1 MLMGTKDIWYGV
13 LEAGDK
19 TSPVVRDMSLEVSD
33 TKRIWLYNHVKNQFV
48 EYSLEIVEPK
58 LRNLGN
64 GDISLDELDQAFKSA
79 RKAFG
84 LARKIR
90 KWDNKTS
97 AATVAQ
103 VDNDEPD
110 IDLEDGDIEDYIDD
124 D

>member
-1 MLMGTKDIWYGV
+1 MGTKDIWYGI

-19 TSPVVRDMSLEVSD
+19 TSPVVRDMSLDASD
-33 TKRIWLYNHVKNQFV
+33 TKRVWLYNHVKNQFV

-64 GDISLDELDQAFKSA
+64 GDISLGELDLAFKSA

-84 LARKIR
+84 PARKIR
-90 KWDNKTS
+90 KWDKKTS
-97 AATVAQ
+97 DATVAK
-103 VDNDEPD
+103 VVNDVPG
-110 IDLEDGDIEDYIDD
+110 IDLEDGDIEDFIDD

>member
-1 MLMGTKDIWYGV
+1 MGTKDIWYGV

-33 TKRIWLYNHVKNQFV
+33 TKRVWLYNHVKNQFV

-64 GDISLDELDQAFKSA
+64 GDISLDELDLAFKSA

-90 KWDNKTS
+90 KWDNKKY

>member
-1 MLMGTKDIWYGV
+1 MGTKDIWYGV

-90 KWDNKTS
+90 KWDNKKY

>member
-1 MLMGTKDIWYGV
+1 MIMGTKDIWYGV

-33 TKRIWLYNHVKNQFV
+33 TKRVWLYNHVKNQFV

-97 AATVAQ
+97 TATVAQ

>member
-33 TKRIWLYNHVKNQFV
+33 TKRVWLYNHVKNQFV

-97 AATVAQ
+97 TATVAQ

>member
-1 MLMGTKDIWYGV
+1 MGTKDIWYGV

-33 TKRIWLYNHVKNQFV
+33 TKRVWLYNHVKNQFV

-97 AATVAQ
+97 TATVAQ